1 MVEWSYLFQN
11 MVLLELACFFVRKCC
26 PNYRSHEEVGLD
38 LLFELQLN
46 QKVGKPKHDLE
57 VKLKF
62 KK

>member
-1 MVEWSYLFQN
+1 